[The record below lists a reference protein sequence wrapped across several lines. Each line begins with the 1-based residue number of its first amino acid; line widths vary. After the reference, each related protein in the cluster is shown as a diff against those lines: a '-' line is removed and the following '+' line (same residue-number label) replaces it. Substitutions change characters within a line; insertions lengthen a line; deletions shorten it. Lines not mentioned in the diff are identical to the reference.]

1 MIQGLAKRF
10 DLSGTANRREAI
22 VVVAALIAAVLA
34 RGLTAARYPGMQP
47 WLVMLIGLIAT
58 LTLATLIR
66 RLHDTGRSGL
76 FAVLFFVPY
85 LGPLLMVALLALP
98 SRRPYLQGHP
108 TLRALG
114 GVFLGLM
121 AVLSLSR
128 LLWTPYW
135 IPSEA
140 DKPTLLPGDY
150 VAVRLLSPTS
160 FQRGDVVVFR
170 HPVTGTEHI
179 KRLIGLPGDR
189 VQVKDGIVLINDQP
203 LPQTPDGIF
212 TEPKAPQGPARALPR
227 CANDPVGL
235 GGMCE
240 TPRLTELMPDGRSHA
255 IVNLEPAGF
264 ADNTQVF
271 TVPAGHYFMLGD
283 NRDNSLD
290 SRFAQSVGGMGF
302 VPAENLVGRASRVI
316 FSAEGPYLLAFWT
329 WRPHRYLSGVQ

>member
-1 MIQGLAKRF
+1 MKRF
-10 DLSGTANRREAI
+10 DLSGTAPRREAI
-22 VVVAALIAAVLA
+22 VVVTALVAAVVLRA
-34 RGLTAARYPGMQP
+34 LTEARYPGAEP
-47 WLVMLIGLIAT
+47 WLVMAIGLIAT
-58 LTLATLIR
+58 LTIATLIR
-66 RLHDTGRSGL
+66 RLHDTGRSGIYAL
-76 FAVLFFVPY
+76 LALVPY
-85 LGPLLMVALLALP
+85 LGPLLTLALLALP

-108 TLRALG
+108 TLRAMG
-114 GVFLGLM
+114 GVLLGLL

-128 LLWTPYW
+128 LFWTPYW

-160 FQRGDVVVFR
+160 FQRGDMVVFR
-170 HPVTGTEHI
+170 HPLTGESYI
-179 KRLIGLPGDR
+179 KRLIGLPGER
-189 VQVKDGIVLINDQP
+189 VQVKDGIVFINDQP
-203 LPQTPDGIF
+203 LPQSPAGTF
-212 TEPKAPQGPARALPR
+212 TELKAPQGPAHALPR

-235 GGMCE
+235 GGICE
-240 TPRLTELMPDGRSHA
+240 TPQLTELLPDGRSHA

-316 FSAEGPYLLAFWT
+316 VSAEGPYLLAFWT
-329 WRPHRYLSGVQ
+329 WRPNRYLLGVQ

>member
-10 DLSGTANRREAI
+10 DLSGTATRREAI
-22 VVVAALIAAVLA
+22 VVVVALIAALLA
-34 RGLTAARYPGMQP
+34 RALTVARYPDLQP
-47 WLVMLIGLIAT
+47 WLVMVLGLIAT
-58 LTLATLIR
+58 LTIATLIR
-66 RLHDTGRSGL
+66 RLHDTGRSGVYL
-76 FAVLFFVPY
+76 LLTLVPY
-85 LGPLLMVALLALP
+85 LGLLLTLALLALP

-108 TLRALG
+108 TLRAAG
-114 GVFLGLM
+114 GVLLGLL

-128 LLWTPYW
+128 LFWTPYW

-140 DKPTLLPGDY
+140 DKPTLLAGDY

-160 FQRGDVVVFR
+160 FQRGDMVVFR
-170 HPVTGTEHI
+170 HPVTGIEYI
-179 KRLIGLPGDR
+179 KRLIGLPGER
-189 VQVKDGIVLINDQP
+189 VQLKGGIVFINDQP
-203 LPQTPDGIF
+203 LPQTPDGSF
-212 TEPKAPQGPARALPR
+212 SEAKAPQGPAHALPR

-235 GGMCE
+235 GGICQ
-240 TPRLTELMPDGRSHA
+240 TPRLTELLPDGRSHA

-290 SRFAQSVGGMGF
+290 SRFAQSVGGVGF

-329 WRPHRYLSGVQ
+329 WRPHRYFLGVQ